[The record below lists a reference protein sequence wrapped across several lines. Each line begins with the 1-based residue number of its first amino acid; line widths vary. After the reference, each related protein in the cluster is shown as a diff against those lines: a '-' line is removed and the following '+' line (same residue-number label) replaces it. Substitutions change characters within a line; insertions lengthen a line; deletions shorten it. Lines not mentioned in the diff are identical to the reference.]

1 MYSKAVLKEL
11 RAMNEQARNTKQ
23 ANKVNIENKI
33 FISVAIIVMACTV
46 INLLIYGVQSPQ
58 KGGKNAKFERYFNKL
73 RGYVLAQPRKLL

>member
-46 INLLIYGVQSPQ
+46 INLLIYGV
-58 KGGKNAKFERYFNKL
+58 
-73 RGYVLAQPRKLL
+73 